1 MLSTYPSIVTQSC
14 TQLLH
19 HHSQIR
25 KRVNWPVNFNGFR
38 LLASLLYQRRSRDV
52 NQTLHDV
59 WLSPGLVRYVYVSR
73 GLLPPN
79 IIFQDA
85 KFTLRPS
92 LAYCTALEQRVSAK
106 LCGVVQGMELRNFL
120 QTVPPI
126 LDRAAI
132 TLGIGPHS
140 SFYVS
145 FIMSRIYAST

>member
-1 MLSTYPSIVTQSC
+1 VTQSC

-92 LAYCTALEQRVSAK
+92 LAYCTALDQRVSAK
-106 LCGVVQGMELRNFL
+106 LCGVVQGMDYGTFAESA
-120 QTVPPI
+120 T
-126 LDRAAI
+126 
-132 TLGIGPHS
+132 
-140 SFYVS
+140 
-145 FIMSRIYAST
+145 YARQGGHHIRHRPTF